1 MHPGLIAAQAAM
13 LERLAEGRF
22 ILGISPGALTTD
34 AEALGILDEDC
45 NKMFAEAID
54 VILEIWSREAPYN
67 IDLSDNRFKVS
78 TAPSAA
84 LELGVGY
91 LSKLYQNPRP
101 EIVGTVL
108 APSWRRSRRAWLRW
122 VSSTSTP
129 CRRTSCCRSGS
140 QATGRITLKARPRS
154 RSGRQGFPNGASRAR
169 SLLPTTTPPRSVTPI
184 PMRIALIAPIT
195 IRY

>member
-1 MHPGLIAAQAAM
+1 MHPVLIAAQAAM

-78 TAPSAA
+78 TARSAA

-122 VSSTSTP
+122 VSSTSIALSANFLLP
-129 CRRTSCCRSGS
+129 LWIASHWKNYAEGKAWVGQVAKVFRMARRAHDLCCRRR
-140 QATGRITLKARPRS
+140 RHRE
-154 RSGRQGFPNGASRAR
+154 
-169 SLLPTTTPPRSVTPI
+169 
-184 PMRIALIAPIT
+184 AL
-195 IRY
+195 RLFRCE